1 MKTLHELLKEYT
13 ATNQLIATK
22 RNEISD
28 LRKDISS
35 INMEIFERFAP
46 KDLVGL
52 ECDILK
58 EPWHP
63 KTPTKSSYDSLMN
76 DNAFLVNGYSGN
88 YRESFKGRKC
98 KIVGYALMAVNADGS
113 LSWKISAAA
122 ANADGTF
129 GKLFIYTTII
139 DKSHLSD

>member
-76 DNAFLVNGYSGN
+76 DNAFLVNSYYGK
-88 YRESFKGRKC
+88 YRDSFKGRKC
-98 KIVGYALMAVNADGS
+98 KIVGYALIAVNADGT
-113 LSWKISAAA
+113 LFWEISAVA